1 MPAGIPLS
9 PVGGV
14 SCTELTDVSPLVPF
28 HVVSTSQ
35 VCRGRGPQSPLGI
48 GCFSGPPT
56 QMETT
61 PHHPQPPLM
70 LTPLPRGKGAALPD
84 AGTPSPSPCTSSL
97 VSGRSFHAVNTGKV
111 GAMLAASAWT
121 LILASVYCVP
131 RPEPRACLSWASPP
145 NLSPP
150 SERPFSLEHACFT
163 WRLGWA
169 GQGPTPGPPP
179 PRGGPLPESW
189 SLWPLLWE
197 LVLWV

>member
-1 MPAGIPLS
+1 M
-9 PVGGV
+9 
-14 SCTELTDVSPLVPF
+14 SPLVPF

-48 GCFSGPPT
+48 GCFSDPPT
-56 QMETT
+56 QTETT

-70 LTPLPRGKGAALPD
+70 LTPQPRGEGVALP
-84 AGTPSPSPCTSSL
+84 GTCTPSPSPCTSSL
-97 VSGRSFHAVNTGKV
+97 VSGPSFHAVSTGKV

-121 LILASVYCVP
+121 LILPSVHCVP
-131 RPEPRACLSWASPP
+131 RPEPKACLSWASPP
-145 NLSPP
+145 NLPP
-150 SERPFSLEHACFT
+150 RRREAILSGTCVLH